1 MTPYFDTAEI
11 VAIIFVILF
20 YLAFLFAVH
29 LLYAFGPYRMA
40 KHAGIPHAWIGLFPI
55 GTSWLVGLL
64 AERSLY
70 TCNGRRF
77 RMALW
82 TPALWGIGTCGALMI
97 LGLALMDADFSGL
110 VVAAILLT
118 LVGWVAGAV
127 LSYYALYYL
136 FKDYAPD
143 NAVLYTV
150 LGIFF
155 NIHFIFLLMEMNT
168 VPVSVAGPGPF
179 PYGRPKYDRWHRWS
193 PASAP
198 GYGVPQGSYPPPQG
212 GAPYNG
218 QPYGQPPYNGG
229 PGYSGQGPQFYN
241 SGYSQPP
248 APPQG
253 PSGGDG
259 SFYQGSGYYQQP
271 APPPESPREEGPKN
285 GPEL

>member
-11 VAIIFVILF
+11 LAIVFAILF

-40 KHAGIPHAWIGLFPI
+40 RHAGIPHAWIGLFPI

-70 TCNGRRF
+70 TCSGRRF

-82 TPALWGIGTCGALMI
+82 TPALWGIGTCGALMT
-97 LGLALMDADFSGL
+97 LGLALAVADFSGL

-118 LVGWVAGAV
+118 LVGCVAGTV
-127 LSYYALYYL
+127 LSFYALYYL

-143 NAVLYTV
+143 NAILYTV

-155 NIHFIFLLMEMNT
+155 NIHFIFLLVEMNT

-193 PASAP
+193 PAP

-212 GAPYNG
+212 GAPYS
-218 QPYGQPPYNGG
+218 GQPPYNGG
-229 PGYSGQGPQFYN
+229 PGYSGQGPQFYQN

-271 APPPESPREEGPKN
+271 PAPPASPRDEKDPHS